1 MSDKQDRQIVDIHSH
16 IFWYPDHLSLE
27 LVSEA
32 LAAKK
37 VKIGIAARPIIL
49 SQTLSKKNKPRW
61 SITIAIIAMN
71 LNKS

>member
-37 VKIGIAARPIIL
+37 VKIERESGR
-49 SQTLSKKNKPRW
+49 KNIW
-61 SITIAIIAMN
+61 FNEQEVSEIFEAI
-71 LNKS
+71 KRVESSVK